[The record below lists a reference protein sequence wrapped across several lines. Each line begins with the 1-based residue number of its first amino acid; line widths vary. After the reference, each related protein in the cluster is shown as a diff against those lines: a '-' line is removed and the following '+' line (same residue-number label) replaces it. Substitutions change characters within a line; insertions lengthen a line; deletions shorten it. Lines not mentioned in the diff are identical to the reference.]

1 MYFFARYG
9 TRLAGGSTH
18 GQTWRLPNRRA
29 IVGQDRTAPPTDAS
43 VPAQSPLGEPSGCR
57 RRYFVG
63 AEDGG
68 SMARPARGVSESVDV
83 LASPEALGRGR
94 DVAPDLAHDYRGAG
108 RTWPVAV
115 GNRVHRR
122 HLCPGEKGGS
132 DIGPTKRHLR
142 VAARGVCQAKGD
154 GPPAAL
160 CGRLQ
165 HPAHGKEQRANT
177 QAAQETTLGGITPR
191 PRSADRYPLTSIAA
205 QAAQRLGSPRAQQAT
220 SHRR

>member
-1 MYFFARYG
+1 MARRG
-9 TRLAGGSTH
+9 VCL
-18 GQTWRLPNRRA
+18 
-29 IVGQDRTAPPTDAS
+29 TDAQWWAKIELLLPRMLRS
-43 VPAQSPLGEPSGCR
+43 QRGGRPWASEPLGCR

-108 RTWPVAV
+108 RTWPVAA

-132 DIGPTKRHLR
+132 DISPTKRHLR
-142 VAARGVCQAKGD
+142 VAARGVCRAKGD

-165 HPAHGKEQRANT
+165 HLHIVKNKERNM
-177 QAAQETTLGGITPR
+177 QAA
-191 PRSADRYPLTSIAA
+191 
-205 QAAQRLGSPRAQQAT
+205 
-220 SHRR
+220 